1 MNTSPPKPRFRLFVG
16 VIGHRPNRL
25 SSSALGRI
33 VAQLDETLALIA
45 KAAGHARVSYCQHF
59 TEEPPS
65 LTLVSALAEGADRI
79 AAAGALEN
87 GYALTAI
94 LPFSSDEYSRDFKQ
108 RSSKLEYQR
117 LLKGATTKLAL
128 PGERAREALAYKT
141 AGLTIVDN
149 VDILLA
155 VWDGGESAGSGG
167 TTELIERA
175 AKSGLPIIRLD
186 AKGEQEPRVIWSGLA
201 QFPASGTSILE
212 APSSDLTAALP
223 SVVERIVRPPQHE
236 IETTKLSNYLDETWK
251 PWNWR
256 LEFPLLFAI
265 LGLRPL
271 CKTDLKPKSPD
282 TLAEKF
288 QSQTSRGGSQQAETV
303 ETSVL
308 PQTALAYGWADALG
322 TRYAQIFRGA
332 YTSNFVC
339 AALVVLVGITS
350 LVGTQLFEW
359 SSWPWAVIE
368 IALVVLIFVNTRAGQ
383 KRDWHSR
390 WRESREVAE
399 RLRAAELLSLV
410 ALSPS
415 ASRANQ
421 DTWVAWYVRSQK
433 CGLGVESGT
442 LDKARL
448 EEVRRSLIDMVESQC
463 AYHSHNAELMRGVE
477 RRIEHIGYVLLG
489 LTILFATINAIVAL
503 SWLDVPEKLNY
514 LLMGLPAALPAL
526 AAATFG
532 IRLIG
537 DFEGIAARDDRTST
551 TLSNL
556 VDALQQ
562 DRPDLAVMRSRA
574 RSIVDTMLGDVAHW
588 RMTTETRKLVEP
600 V

>member
-1 MNTSPPKPRFRLFVG
+1 MNASPPKPRLTLTVG

-25 SSSALGRI
+25 PSEARVR
-33 VAQLDETLALIA
+33 VAAQVNETFALIA
-45 KAAGHARVSYCQHF
+45 KTARDARERHDEFF
-59 TEEPPS
+59 TEEPPAPACI
-65 LTLVSALAEGADRI
+65 SALAEGADRI
-79 AAAGALEN
+79 AAISALEN
-87 GYALTAI
+87 GYALNAI
-94 LPFSSDEYSRDFKQ
+94 LPFDSKEYALDFKQ
-108 RSSKLEYQR
+108 KSSKREYQM
-117 LLKGATTKLAL
+117 LLGRATTTLAL
-128 PGERAREALAYKT
+128 PGARAYEPLAYNT

-149 VDILLA
+149 ADILLA
-155 VWDGGESAGSGG
+155 VWDGAESAGSGG

-175 AKSGLPIIRLD
+175 ARSGLPIIYLD

-223 SVVERIVRPPQHE
+223 SVVEQIVRPPQDE
-236 IETTKLSNYLDETWK
+236 IETTKLSNYLGETWK

-271 CKTDLKPKSPD
+271 RKADLRPKSPD
-282 TLAEKF
+282 TLAANL
-288 QSQTSRGGSQQAETV
+288 QSQTNPGRSQRAETV
-303 ETSVL
+303 ETGVL
-308 PQTALAYGWADALG
+308 SQTALAYGWADALG
-322 TRYAQIFRGA
+322 IRYAQIFRGA

-339 AALVVLVGITS
+339 AALVVFVGITS
-350 LVGTQLFEW
+350 LVGTQLFKW
-359 SSWPWAVIE
+359 SSWPWAAIE
-368 IALVVLIFVNTRAGQ
+368 IALVVLIFVNTRVGQ

-399 RLRAAELLSLV
+399 RLRAAKLLSLV

-415 ASRANQ
+415 VSRANQ
-421 DTWVAWYVRSQK
+421 ATWVTWYVRAQT
-433 CGLGVESGT
+433 CGLGLESGT

-448 EEVRRSLIDMVESQC
+448 EEVRGSLIDIAESQRS
-463 AYHSHNAELMRGVE
+463 YHAQNADLMRRVE
-477 RRIEHIGYVLLG
+477 RRIEHIAYVLIG
-489 LTILFATINAIVAL
+489 LTILFATINAII
-503 SWLDVPEKLNY
+503 SFGWLDVTEEWNP

-537 DFEGIAARDDRTST
+537 DFEGIAARDGRTSA

-562 DRPDLAVMRSRA
+562 DQPNLALLRSRA
-574 RSIVDTMLGDVAHW
+574 RSIVDALLGDLSHW
-588 RMTTETRKLVEP
+588 QMTTESRKLVEP